1 MRSVII
7 FLALLI
13 GCGVAAAASADAP
26 QRKSG
31 LWEMKMS
38 SGQMPGGMTI
48 QQCVDQ
54 KSDDISKM
62 QEPKSNCTKNVVRRE
77 GDKIVAE
84 SVCKMQGTTATTR
97 SVFTGKFDSSYKG
110 EIKSTYDP
118 PLHGM
123 RESSSTIERLRLD
136 TYCHERFGGESE
148 GHVAP
153 AGSVLECSALEHG
166 VWGLVTVEAFAVCKD
181 QLGAQAVV
189 VRNSAGGLAC
199 RA

>member
-1 MRSVII
+1 MHSLII
-7 FLALLI
+7 LVVLSI
-13 GCGVAAAASADAP
+13 GYGVAAAASSDAP

-38 SGQMPGGMTI
+38 GGQMPGGMTM

-97 SVFTGKFDSSYKG
+97 TVFTGKFDSAYKA
-110 EIKSTYDP
+110 EIRSTYDP
-118 PLHGM
+118 PMHGM
-123 RESSSTIERLRLD
+123 RESSSMMEAKWLGPCLAGQKAGDMVMPGMPGGMPNMEELRK
-136 TYCHERFGGESE
+136 RGQKG
-148 GHVAP
+148 
-153 AGSVLECSALEHG
+153 
-166 VWGLVTVEAFAVCKD
+166 
-181 QLGAQAVV
+181 Q
-189 VRNSAGGLAC
+189 
-199 RA
+199 

>member
-1 MRSVII
+1 MRSLIV
-7 FLALLI
+7 FLVLTI
-13 GCGVAAAASADAP
+13 GYGVAGAAAADAP

-38 SGQMPGGMTI
+38 GAQMPGGMTM

-77 GDKIVAE
+77 GDKIVSE

-97 SVFTGKFDSSYKG
+97 AVFTGKFDSAYKG
-110 EIKSTYDP
+110 EIRSTYDP

-123 RESSSTIERLRLD
+123 RESSSSIE
-136 TYCHERFGGESE
+136 
-148 GHVAP
+148 AK
-153 AGSVLECSALEHG
+153 
-166 VWGLVTVEAFAVCKD
+166 W
-181 QLGAQAVV
+181 LGP
-189 VRNSAGGLAC
+189 C
-199 RA
+199 RAGQKAGDVVMPGMPGGMPNMGELMKRGQKGQ

>member
-7 FLALLI
+7 FLALSI
-13 GCGVAAAASADAP
+13 GCGVAGAASADAP

-54 KSDDISKM
+54 KSDDIGKM
-62 QEPKSNCTKNVVRRE
+62 QEPKSDCTKNVVRRE
-77 GDKIVAE
+77 GDKFVAE

-97 SVFTGKFDSSYKG
+97 AVFTGKFDSAYKAD
-110 EIKSTYDP
+110 IKSTYDP

-123 RESSSTIERLRLD
+123 RESSSMMEAKWLGPCLAGQKAGD
-136 TYCHERFGGESE
+136 VVMPGMPGGMPNMGELMKR
-148 GHVAP
+148 GQK
-153 AGSVLECSALEHG
+153 G
-166 VWGLVTVEAFAVCKD
+166 
-181 QLGAQAVV
+181 Q
-189 VRNSAGGLAC
+189 
-199 RA
+199 